1 MRTTS
6 QRSGRALA
14 RQPPARQPPRDLPKV
29 RRCRAE
35 LQSLFLHFL
44 SQAEWTHVC
53 PNFLD
58 VSQALFFC
66 AALAC
71 ILPAQRIFP
80 MGRPDRVLLF
90 MVKHNFVNCLIFLFV
105 SHYGFSCGFA
115 MRGFAL
121 LFAPCKSSCRAI
133 QSRHCRPPCIGMF
146 KTTILCALR
155 EKWMPELRIS

>member
-6 QRSGRALA
+6 QRSGRAL
-14 RQPPARQPPRDLPKV
+14 ARQPPRDLPKV

-90 MVKHNFVNCLIFLFV
+90 MVKHNFVDCLIFLFV
-105 SHYGFSCGFA
+105 SHYGFSLWIRLCLWFRFA
-115 MRGFAL
+115 ALSHAKFTARAVQHWRRRTPAL
-121 LFAPCKSSCRAI
+121 L
-133 QSRHCRPPCIGMF
+133 
-146 KTTILCALR
+146 
-155 EKWMPELRIS
+155 